1 MFICEWNIKESL
13 KHNQKQKALELR
25 SKLNKFA
32 EFITQNDGMR
42 LCHLTVHMEKL
53 KSRERYH
60 LP

>member
-32 EFITQNDGMR
+32 EFITQNDGPNDDIKG
-42 LCHLTVHMEKL
+42 LFQI
-53 KSRERYH
+53 
-60 LP
+60 